1 MRKKHFQKLS
11 AVCLQ
16 MFKFPDFFRPKMN
29 KKKKTSGRGSIKT
42 TLLWMWSMVPEK
54 SKLTNLA
61 NIAKKRCLF
70 ANGNGSGHTSQM
82 RSMKR
87 MAILRTTLKSME
99 GMPLDTEMRYYDISM
114 LSIFFSYKCSV
125 ANWYSNLDTY
135 YTILD
140 TQ

>member
-1 MRKKHFQKLS
+1 
-11 AVCLQ
+11 
-16 MFKFPDFFRPKMN
+16 
-29 KKKKTSGRGSIKT
+29 
-42 TLLWMWSMVPEK
+42 MWSMVPEK

-99 GMPLDTEMRYYDISM
+99 GMPLDTEMRYYDISQY
-114 LSIFFSYKCSV
+114 LKLNTRYSI
-125 ANWYSNLDTY
+125 LDSQNS
-135 YTILD
+135 ILD
-140 TQ
+140 TQHSILDTRYSILDTRYLILNTPYLIFHTRHLILGTRYSILDT